1 MTKVVILDAQ
11 NYERLSISCPVPKA
25 IYGTN
30 LHDCGDEWRET
41 MKMKQDRGIVT
52 KGKATYHLERAIFMR
67 FDRVSQV
74 HTFRRFRDGDM
85 R

>member
-1 MTKVVILDAQ
+1 M
-11 NYERLSISCPVPKA
+11 S
-25 IYGTN
+25 GTSVN
-30 LHDCGDEWRET
+30 LTDRRSSSVELLHDCGDEWRET